1 MEMSHLRISFVSDV
15 SAKMNW
21 KKYKMDTNGDAQM
34 MLFHSLGDL
43 LRSNSNF
50 VSDVSPQIP

>member
-1 MEMSHLRISFVSDV
+1 
-15 SAKMNW
+15 
-21 KKYKMDTNGDAQM
+21 M

-43 LRSNSNF
+43 LRSNTNF